1 MATFT
6 RHAVLDWSGDVMH
19 GTGTISAGTGAFS
32 VGASFPRVAGD
43 PTGVTTPEEL
53 LAAAHAI
60 CYGVGLRSA
69 IAQRG
74 GTARRVKVT
83 ATITADKGSEGIRIR
98 ASHLVGVVEGLN
110 GIPPASLPEVA
121 AATEKGCTISIAL
134 RGSVAISHDVT
145 ATD

>member
-19 GTGTISAGTGAFS
+19 GAGTISAGTGAFA

-43 PTGVTTPEEL
+43 PAGVTTPEEM

-60 CYGVGLRSA
+60 YYGVGLRSV

-83 ATITADKGSEGIRIR
+83 ATITADKGDSPSAHAPSELSSQSLRR
-98 ASHLVGVVEGLN
+98 VVAPRRSG
-110 GIPPASLPEVA
+110 G
-121 AATEKGCTISIAL
+121 ATARRPG
-134 RGSVAISHDVT
+134 RR
-145 ATD
+145 